1 MRFSTRS
8 KLSIL
13 LSLVTLVAVASAF
26 MIGGFL
32 RGSTTGVHAAAAAS
46 YPTSYAHLSYRGT
59 ASFKS
64 IPAASSHSVSATS
77 TQNEIQKT
85 PTDASPKAPNG
96 NSPTNTLPTT
106 APDPKPQDVTNVNHG
121 FSGFNGISHADQ
133 RLASNGNQFSLE
145 PPDQGLC
152 AGNGEVLE
160 SVNDALAVY
169 SQAAG
174 HTILKP
180 VTALNAFYGLPPA
193 IIRSTPPVFGPFVS
207 DPKCYFDRS
216 TGHWFQTA
224 LEISTDPATG
234 AFTAP
239 TSELIAVSQT
249 TDAAGLWTVYAIDT
263 TDDGSN
269 NTVNH
274 PGCPCFGDQPLIGAD
289 QQGFYVSTN
298 EFNLVGS
305 AFNGAQI
312 YAISKRGIIAA
323 AMSGGSL
330 SLPTVV
336 HIDASQALVPF
347 GGLSYSVQPATS
359 PDNGNEP
366 NNGTEY
372 FLSALDFNAT
382 LDNRVA
388 VWTMTHTDALNRVV
402 PTGLALQ
409 VTVISSE
416 TYGQPP
422 NATQKP
428 GPLPLGSAVGGTLE
442 QLASNDDRMNQVV
455 YADGLLWSGV
465 NTIMQHKT
473 EAPRVG
479 IAYFIVQPSF
489 TGATLGASM
498 ANQGYVSVEKNNVL
512 FPSIGVTKEGQGV
525 MSFTLSGPRYFP
537 SAAYAPINAVHG
549 VGDIHIAGAGQL
561 PEDGFTGYPFYGG
574 NGVARWGDY
583 SAAVADGGNI
593 WIAAEYI
600 PNLPRTALANWGTFV
615 SKVYAKTA

>member
-1 MRFSTRS
+1 MKFSTRS

-59 ASFKS
+59 ASFKAL
-64 IPAASSHSVSATS
+64 PAASSHSVSATS
-77 TQNEIQKT
+77 TQNEIQQT
-85 PTDASPKAPNG
+85 PPDRSPQVSNG
-96 NSPTNTLPTT
+96 NAPTNTLPTT
-106 APDPKPQDVTNVNHG
+106 APDPQPQDVVAVNHG
-121 FSGFNGISHADQ
+121 FSGFNAISHADQ
-133 RLASNGNQFSLE
+133 RLASNGNQYSLE

-169 SQAAG
+169 SEAPG

-180 VTALNAFYGLPPA
+180 VTALSAFYGLPA
-193 IIRSTPPVFGPFVS
+193 IITRSNPPVFGPFIS
-207 DPKCYFDRS
+207 DPKCYYDRS
-216 TGHWFQTA
+216 TGHWFQTV
-224 LEISTDPATG
+224 LEIGVDPNTG
-234 AFTAP
+234 AFVGQS
-239 TSELIAVSQT
+239 SELIAVSQT
-249 TDAAGLWTVYAIDT
+249 TDAAGLWSVYSIDT
-263 TDDGSN
+263 TDDGTN
-269 NTVNH
+269 NTPSH

-298 EFNLVGS
+298 EFSIAGPN
-305 AFNGAQI
+305 FNGAQI

-323 AMSGGSL
+323 AMSGGTFSM
-330 SLPTVV
+330 PTVT

-359 PDNGNEP
+359 PDNGKEP

-372 FLSALDFNAT
+372 FLSALDFLGT
-382 LDNRVA
+382 FDNRVA
-388 VWTMTHTDALNRVV
+388 VWALTHTDALNRVI

-422 NATQKP
+422 NATQKT
-428 GPLPLGSAVGGTLE
+428 GPTPLGTSVGDPLE
-442 QLASNDDRMNQVV
+442 LLASNDDRMNQVV

-465 NTIMQHKT
+465 NTIVQHKT

-489 TGATLGASM
+489 TGTTLGASM
-498 ANQGYVSVEKNNVL
+498 ASQGYVSVEHNNVL

-525 MSFTLSGPRYFP
+525 MSFSLSGPRYFP
-537 SAAYAPINAVHG
+537 SAAYAYIDVTHG
-549 VGDIHIAGAGQL
+549 VSDIHIAGAGQL
-561 PEDGFTGYPFYGG
+561 PEDGFSGYAAFGFA
-574 NGVARWGDY
+574 GVARWGDY

-600 PNLPRTALANWGTFV
+600 PNLPRTALANWGTFI
-615 SKVYAKTA
+615 SKVVA